1 MVTLKNLRLQGLLL
15 LLSLLLPQLSKAQGE
30 VKHTD
35 NSFTDNT
42 KVGINLGL
50 GLTPGILF
58 NKRITK
64 EVSPHIPGFTFKSS
78 PNFRFGVVLGYGFP
92 LNNKWKV
99 GPEMGIHYLKKG
111 LKAHIAGKTSTD
123 QATVKFNGE
132 AEFKEKYL
140 QVPIAFQLSAVDED
154 SFLKA
159 WRLSLGYEFN
169 VLLSSRFKAEAK
181 AKGSAEVG
189 KVTRDEAWE
198 KDVDLKKEVSDLPKP
213 SGSFLLGST
222 LDFPKGFYFA
232 AKLKIPS
239 ALFKL
244 KELLSEE
251 SLSGDYSLED
261 LDEDNAIE
269 VAKKYIPL
277 ARLVPSTVVEFNLG
291 LDIMKLIF

>member
-15 LLSLLLPQLSKAQGE
+15 LLLLLLPQLSKAQGE

-35 NSFTDNT
+35 SSFTDNT

-50 GLTPGILF
+50 GLTPGLF

-111 LKAHIAGKTSTD
+111 LKAHIDGKTSTD
-123 QATVKFNGE
+123 QVTVKFNGE

-181 AKGSAEVG
+181 GSAEVAQG
-189 KVTRDEAWE
+189 TRALK

-239 ALFKL
+239 ALLKL

-261 LDEDNAIE
+261 LDEDNVIE
-269 VAKKYIPL
+269 VAKKYLPL
-277 ARLVPSTVVEFNLG
+277 ARLVYSTVVEFNLG

>member
-1 MVTLKNLRLQGLLL
+1 MVTLKNIRLQGPL
-15 LLSLLLPQLSKAQGE
+15 LLLPQLSKAQGE

-111 LKAHIAGKTSTD
+111 LKAHIDGKTSID
-123 QATVKFNGE
+123 QVTVKFNGE

-140 QVPIAFQLSAVDED
+140 QVPIALQFSAVDED

-181 AKGSAEVG
+181 GTEVG